1 MTIAD
6 ATFHFPVLRLFL
18 RSFFEFKRIDFRV
31 ALLIGER
38 RPAAQLVKLL
48 SCLVDAWPTKQVAFK
63 KIYVAHRRALKQ
75 RNLSIALLQK

>member
-31 ALLIGER
+31 DLMIGER
-38 RPAAQLVKLL
+38 RSAPQFVKLRL
-48 SCLVDAWPTKQVAFK
+48 YVVDDRPQN
-63 KIYVAHRRALKQ
+63 R
-75 RNLSIALLQK
+75 